1 MIRGTTRRETEPM
14 TTDHVRT
21 AAEAPQAIAR
31 PRPAAAW
38 TVTYLLFVVMLSGTL
53 PTPIYSLYAQ
63 KLGLTPLVIALVFAA
78 YAGGILVVLLLFGGL
93 SDQIGRR
100 ATIAPALALTVLSCL
115 TFTVLPT
122 LPGIVA
128 GRVLSGLSVG
138 LTMGAATAYLGELH
152 LNRAKAALIASV
164 TGMAGL
170 GCGPLLSGIL
180 VQYVPHPL
188 VTPYLVLAAMALPGL
203 LLVRLPETVTR
214 GRLSIRPQRL
224 GIPADMRPLFTAA
237 AAAAF
242 CSLAVLGLLSA
253 LTSRFLAEGLRITS
267 SVTVG
272 VVVLCAFGA
281 AGLAQ
286 IATVRVAPHT
296 SAVAGM
302 VAVPL
307 GLVLIVAA
315 LPASSPI
322 LFLLGS
328 ALSGAGGGTAFKA
341 GLALVTRHAPAARTS
356 EVVSA
361 YYVGAYLGMAVP
373 AIGVGLLVTV
383 TSLTTAASVFATVVT
398 VLAAVSIT
406 ATAAARPGR
415 RTPNAG

>member
-1 MIRGTTRRETEPM
+1 M

-21 AAEAPQAIAR
+21 AAEAAESGPR

-38 TVTYLLFVVMLSGTL
+38 TVTYLLFVVMLGGTL
-53 PTPIYSLYAQ
+53 PTPVYSLYAQ

-100 ATIAPALALTVLSCL
+100 AAIAPALALTVLSCL
-115 TFTVLPT
+115 TFAVLPT

-128 GRVLSGLSVG
+128 GRILSGLSVG

-152 LNRAKAALIASV
+152 LNRAKAALISSV
-164 TGMAGL
+164 TGMVGL
-170 GCGPLLSGIL
+170 GCGPLLSGVL

-203 LLVRLPETVTR
+203 LLARLPETVSR

-224 GIPADMRPLFTAA
+224 GIPADMRSLFTAA

-253 LTSRFLAEGLRITS
+253 LTSRFLAEGLHITS
-267 SVTVG
+267 PVTVG
-272 VVVLCAFGA
+272 VVVLCAFGS

-286 IATVRVAPHT
+286 LATVRLAPHT
-296 SAVAGM
+296 SAAAGM

-315 LPASSPI
+315 LPASSLSP
-322 LFLLGS
+322 FLLGS
-328 ALSGAGGGTAFKA
+328 VLSGAGGGAAFKA
-341 GLALVTRHAPAARTS
+341 GLALVTGHAPPGRTS
-356 EVVSA
+356 EAVSA
-361 YYVGAYLGMAVP
+361 YFVGAYLGMAVP

-383 TSLTTAASVFATVVT
+383 TSLTASAAVFAAVVT

-406 ATAAARPGR
+406 ATASTRPGR
-415 RTPNAG
+415 NPL

>member
-1 MIRGTTRRETEPM
+1 
-14 TTDHVRT
+14 
-21 AAEAPQAIAR
+21 
-31 PRPAAAW
+31 
-38 TVTYLLFVVMLSGTL
+38 MLNGTL
-53 PTPIYSLYAQ
+53 PTPVYSLYAQ
-63 KLGLTPLVIALVFAA
+63 KPGLTPLVIALVFAA

-93 SDQIGRR
+93 SDQMGRR
-100 ATIAPALALTVLSCL
+100 AAIAPALALTVLSCL
-115 TFTVLPT
+115 TFAVLPT

-138 LTMGAATAYLGELH
+138 LTMGSATAYLGGLH
-152 LNRAKAALIASV
+152 LNQARAALISSV
-164 TGMAGL
+164 TGMVGL
-170 GCGPLLSGIL
+170 GCGPLLSGVL

-203 LLVRLPETVTR
+203 LLARLPETVSR

-224 GIPADMRPLFTAA
+224 GIPVDMRSLFTA

-253 LTSRFLAEGLRITS
+253 LTSRFLAEGLHITS
-267 SVTVG
+267 PVTVG
-272 VVVLCAFGA
+272 VVVLCAFGS

-286 IATVRVAPHT
+286 LATVRLAPDT

-315 LPASSPI
+315 LPASSLG

-328 ALSGAGGGTAFKA
+328 ALSGGGAAFKA
-341 GLALVTRHAPAARTS
+341 GLALVTRHAPPGRTS
-356 EVVSA
+356 EAVSA
-361 YYVGAYLGMAVP
+361 YFVGAYLGMAVP
-373 AIGVGLLVTV
+373 AIGVGFLVTV
-383 TSLTTAASVFATVVT
+383 TSLTTSAAVFAAVVT
-398 VLAAVSIT
+398 VPAAVSIT
-406 ATAAARPGR
+406 VTASTRPGR
-415 RTPNAG
+415 NPL